1 MEGFNCLFCAHSDK
15 RRKQEI
21 DGVHMIR
28 CKRCHAYVNIAS
40 YCDDYDYDMKIY
52 DIEGEDD
59 EDMG

>member
-15 RRKQEI
+15 KRRQEI
-21 DGVHMIR
+21 DGAHMIR
-28 CKRCHAYVNIAS
+28 CKRRHAYVNIAS

>member
-15 RRKQEI
+15 ERRKEI

-28 CKRCHAYVNIAS
+28 CQRRHAYVNIAS

>member
-15 RRKQEI
+15 KRRQEI

-28 CKRCHAYVNIAS
+28 CKRRHAYVNIAS